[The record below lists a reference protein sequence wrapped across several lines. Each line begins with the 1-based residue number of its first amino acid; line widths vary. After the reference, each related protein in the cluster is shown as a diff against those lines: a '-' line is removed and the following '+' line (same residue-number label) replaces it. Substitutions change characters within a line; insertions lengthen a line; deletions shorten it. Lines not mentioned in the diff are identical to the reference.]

1 MGDLIKNVTEGVIEQ
16 SKSNMKNQKASNEL
30 DKDAFLKLLVTQMR
44 YQDPLNPSTDTEFIA
59 QLATFSQLEQLQN
72 ISALSTN
79 SQALNLVGKHV
90 IVNSESPTG
99 EIVTVSGKVDFVNM
113 KGNKAQL
120 SIGGN
125 LYDVDQLNTVID
137 DEYIF
142 MQGLPG
148 VKDKIDLEFDAEKPE
163 DLLFIVDMGQG
174 DTKADAVAIVVD
186 GKILD
191 QEHVQV
197 SEGKVII
204 SKEALANL
212 DNGHYNVTLIF
223 NDPLLTTVKDMVTLK
238 VKNFSEYI

>member
-1 MGDLIKNVTEGVIEQ
+1 
-16 SKSNMKNQKASNEL
+16 
-30 DKDAFLKLLVTQMR
+30 
-44 YQDPLNPSTDTEFIA
+44 
-59 QLATFSQLEQLQN
+59 
-72 ISALSTN
+72 
-79 SQALNLVGKHV
+79 
-90 IVNSESPTG
+90 
-99 EIVTVSGKVDFVNM
+99 M

>member
-1 MGDLIKNVTEGVIEQ
+1 MSDLIKNVTEGVIEQ
-16 SKSNMKNQKASNEL
+16 TKSNTKSQKASNEL
-30 DKDAFLKLLVTQMR
+30 DKDAYLKPLVTQMLH
-44 YQDPLNPSTDTEFIA
+44 QDPLNPSTDTEFIA

-72 ISALSTN
+72 ISASSTN

-90 IVNSESPTG
+90 IVNSESATG

-113 KGNKAQL
+113 TGNKAHL

-125 LYDVDQLNTVID
+125 LYGVEQLSTVID

-148 VKDKIDLEFDAEKPE
+148 VKDKVELEFNGERPE

-174 DTKADAVAIVVD
+174 ETKADAVAIVVE
-186 GKILD
+186 GELLA
-191 QEHVQV
+191 QEHVKV
-197 SEGKVII
+197 SEDKVII

-212 DNGHYNVTLIF
+212 KNGVYDLTLIF
-223 NDPLLTTVKDMVTLK
+223 NDPLLTTVQDMVTLQ
-238 VKNFSEYI
+238 VKNFSEFI